1 MVEQKT
7 VFTLKAVYAF
17 INYYEQL
24 PDNWAITT
32 LSSICS
38 KIIDGNH
45 NPSKGLE
52 QKSNY
57 LMLSSQNIGSTG
69 LINMDKVRYL
79 NENQFI
85 IENKRTNLQYND
97 ILFTS
102 VGTIGRSFVYKKINL
117 NLCFQRSVSII
128 RTFIYPEYLKY
139 FFDAPKTQ
147 YFFISESS
155 GTAQK
160 GFYLNQLS
168 SLIVLVPPYNQQIK
182 IVDKINSLYT
192 EID

>member
-1 MVEQKT
+1 ME
-7 VFTLKAVYAF
+7 AVIAF
-17 INYYEQL
+17 INYYEYL
-24 PDNWAITT
+24 PDKWAITT
-32 LSSICS
+32 LSLICS

-45 NPSKGLE
+45 NPPKGLE
-52 QKSNY
+52 KKSNY

-102 VGTIGRSFVYKKINL
+102 VGTIGRSFVYKELSL
-117 NLCFQRSVSII
+117 NLCFQRSVSVI
-128 RTFIYPEYLKY
+128 RTFIHPEYLKY
-139 FFDAPKTQ
+139 FLDAPKTQ
-147 YFFISESS
+147 YFFINEAA

-168 SLIVLVPPYNQQIK
+168 SLIVLVPPYDQQVK
-182 IVDKINSLYT
+182 IVEKINCLYT
-192 EID
+192 EIDL